1 MTIDS
6 HCHLSATDYDLPL
19 NQIIQDAQKGGVN
32 KILGVACEAKD
43 WPELLDL
50 IQKEESVYGAIALHP
65 EYADYDYQA
74 DLDKLESLFQQNPK
88 LIAVGEM
95 GLDYHEA
102 PQTIDN
108 QKQLFQKQLEIAHK
122 LNKPVMIHTR
132 DAEEDTIRIL
142 KEAHQKGW
150 LKNSGV
156 VHCFTGSLNLA
167 KAVLDLGLYI
177 SASGVITFKKA
188 DELRNVFEQ
197 IPLDR
202 LLVET
207 DAPWLAPTP
216 YRGKQNQPLYVQKTL
231 EKLAE
236 IKQVSVE
243 QMEKITDE
251 NFNRLYLTGDK

>member
-6 HCHLSATDYDLPL
+6 HCHLSAQDYDLPL
-19 NQIIQDAQKGGVN
+19 NEIIQSAVENGVG

-43 WPELLDL
+43 WSELLDL
-50 IQKEESVYGAIALHP
+50 IQKEESVYGAIGLHP
-65 EYADYDYQA
+65 EYADYDFQK
-74 DLDKLESLFQQNPK
+74 DLNKLESLFFQNPK
-88 LIAVGEM
+88 LVAVGEM

-102 PQTIDN
+102 PQTIEN
-108 QKQLFQKQLEIAHK
+108 QKKLFKKQLELAHK
-122 LNKPVMIHTR
+122 INKPVMIHTR
-132 DAEEDTIRIL
+132 DAEEDTIEIL
-142 KEAHQKGW
+142 NEAHQKGW

-156 VHCFTGSLNLA
+156 VHCFTGSLKLA
-167 KAVLDLGLYI
+167 KSALDVGLYI

-188 DELRNVFEQ
+188 DELRDIFAQ

-216 YRGKQNQPLYVQKTL
+216 YRGKKNQPAYVQKTL

-236 IKQVSVE
+236 IKQISAE

-251 NFNRLYLTGDK
+251 NFNRLYFKGDK